1 MEKKNANEVVDSGT
15 SFYHQKKNI
24 KQSKLC
30 NILKTSE
37 FYTTSWILL
46 AKNIFQLYFGIYC
59 ENKRRERQ
67 SDLQKQY
74 IIELDKRQW
83 ADWAKIL

>member
-37 FYTTSWILL
+37 FYTTS
-46 AKNIFQLYFGIYC
+46 
-59 ENKRRERQ
+59 
-67 SDLQKQY
+67 
-74 IIELDKRQW
+74 
-83 ADWAKIL
+83 